1 MGEAEAGRGPEQLY
15 PPGDTL
21 AHEPGSHAA
30 SRSSNARRKLGRVQ
44 LLQPL
49 KLRDFSLLWSG
60 MTISMLGDGVYF
72 VAIAWQ
78 VLRISNSPAALS
90 AVGVAWTAPQ
100 VLFLLVGGVISDRVD
115 RRAVM
120 LGADVVRMVAIAGLG
135 ALSLSGSLELWHV
148 IALVAVY
155 GAGEAFFMPAFGAI
169 VPEIVPRDQLVQA
182 NSLDQFVRP
191 VAFRL
196 LGPAM
201 GGFMVATWGP
211 GRAFLFD
218 AATFALS
225 AACILLM
232 RARPRP
238 TPDDARRSIR
248 AEIVAGFG
256 FVRSQTW
263 LWGTLTAAA
272 LAQLC
277 FAGPLQVLVPLV
289 VRNNIGGGA
298 GAYGLI
304 LAVGGIGSILAS
316 LAIGQQGLPKREVT
330 FMYLNWAVGTFVIA
344 YYAISVDVWQAMLA
358 SLAIGVTF
366 TTGLIVWGT
375 LMHRLVPAELMGRV
389 SSLDWLVS
397 ISLTPL
403 SFALAGPL
411 ALTFGTEA
419 TLAGAGCLGGLL
431 VLAFL
436 FLPGVRA
443 IERPGNH
450 SAPGRALNQRERDA
464 LEFLNVGSDGDR

>member
-21 AHEPGSHAA
+21 AHEPSSHAA
-30 SRSSNARRKLGRVQ
+30 SRSSRTRRKFGRFQ

-49 KLRDFSLLWSG
+49 KLREFFLLWSG

-90 AVGVAWTAPQ
+90 VVGVAWTAPQ
-100 VLFLLVGGVISDRVD
+100 VLFLLVGGVISDRID

-148 IALVAVY
+148 IALVAFY

-169 VPEIVPRDQLVQA
+169 VPEIVPPDQLVQA

-196 LGPAM
+196 LGPAI
-201 GGFMVATWGP
+201 GGVMVATWGP

-218 AATFALS
+218 AVTFALS
-225 AACILLM
+225 AVCILLM

-238 TPDDARRSIR
+238 TQDAGRSIR

-277 FAGPLQVLVPLV
+277 FAGPLQVLVPVV

-316 LAIGQQGLPKREVT
+316 LAIGQQGLPKQEVT
-330 FMYLNWAVGTFVIA
+330 FM
-344 YYAISVDVWQAMLA
+344 
-358 SLAIGVTF
+358 
-366 TTGLIVWGT
+366 
-375 LMHRLVPAELMGRV
+375 
-389 SSLDWLVS
+389 
-397 ISLTPL
+397 
-403 SFALAGPL
+403 
-411 ALTFGTEA
+411 
-419 TLAGAGCLGGLL
+419 
-431 VLAFL
+431 
-436 FLPGVRA
+436 
-443 IERPGNH
+443 
-450 SAPGRALNQRERDA
+450 
-464 LEFLNVGSDGDR
+464 

>member
-1 MGEAEAGRGPEQLY
+1 
-15 PPGDTL
+15 
-21 AHEPGSHAA
+21 
-30 SRSSNARRKLGRVQ
+30 
-44 LLQPL
+44 
-49 KLRDFSLLWSG
+49 

-90 AVGVAWTAPQ
+90 VVGVAWTAPQ
-100 VLFLLVGGVISDRVD
+100 VLFLLVGGVISDRID

-148 IALVAVY
+148 IALVAFY

-169 VPEIVPRDQLVQA
+169 VPEIVPPDQLVQA

-196 LGPAM
+196 LGPAI
-201 GGFMVATWGP
+201 GGVMVATWGP

-218 AATFALS
+218 AVTFALS
-225 AACILLM
+225 AVCILLM

-238 TPDDARRSIR
+238 TQDAGRSIR

-277 FAGPLQVLVPLV
+277 FAGPLQVLVPVV

-358 SLAIGVTF
+358 SLAIGATF

-443 IERPGNH
+443 IERPGHH
-450 SAPGRALNQRERDA
+450 SAPGRPLDERERDA

>member
-1 MGEAEAGRGPEQLY
+1 MGEAEAGRGPELY
-15 PPGDTL
+15 PPGGVV
-21 AHEPGSHAA
+21 AQGSDAPA
-30 SRSSNARRKLGRVQ
+30 SGVLKPRRRSRTIQ

-49 KLRDFSLLWSG
+49 KLRDFSLLWAG

-100 VLFLLVGGVISDRVD
+100 VVFLLVGGVISDRVD

-120 LGADVVRMVAIAGLG
+120 FMADVVRIAALGGLG

-169 VPEIVPRDQLVQA
+169 VPEIVPKDLLVQA

-196 LGPAM
+196 LGPAL
-201 GGFMVATWGP
+201 GGLMVATWGP
-211 GRAFLFD
+211 GRAFLLD
-218 AATFALS
+218 AATFAVS

-232 RARPRP
+232 RARPRAP
-238 TPDDARRSIR
+238 GRDGSSLASLK
-248 AEIVAGFG
+248 AEVVEGFG
-256 FVRSQTW
+256 FVRSQRW
-263 LWGTLTAAA
+263 LWGTLAASA
-272 LAQLC
+272 IAQLC
-277 FAGPLQVLVPLV
+277 FAGPLQVLVPV
-289 VRNNIGGGA
+289 VVKDNIGGGA

-304 LAVGGIGSILAS
+304 LAVGGVGSILAS

-330 FMYLNWAVGTFVIA
+330 FMYLNWTVGTFVIA
-344 YYAISVDVWQAMLA
+344 YYAVSVDVWQAMLA
-358 SLAIGVTF
+358 SLAIGATF

-375 LMHRLVPAELMGRV
+375 LMHRLVPTELMGRV

-397 ISLTPL
+397 ISLTPV

-411 ALTFGTEA
+411 ALAIGTEA
-419 TLAGAGCLGGLL
+419 TLAGAGVLGGLS
-431 VLAFL
+431 VLAFM
-436 FLPGVRA
+436 FLPGLRD
-443 IERPGNH
+443 IERAGEH
-450 SAPGRALNQRERDA
+450 SAPGRRPNERERRA
-464 LEFLNVGSDGDR
+464 LEFLNDGSGAAP

>member
-1 MGEAEAGRGPEQLY
+1 
-15 PPGDTL
+15 
-21 AHEPGSHAA
+21 
-30 SRSSNARRKLGRVQ
+30 
-44 LLQPL
+44 
-49 KLRDFSLLWSG
+49 
-60 MTISMLGDGVYF
+60 
-72 VAIAWQ
+72 
-78 VLRISNSPAALS
+78 
-90 AVGVAWTAPQ
+90 
-100 VLFLLVGGVISDRVD
+100 
-115 RRAVM
+115 
-120 LGADVVRMVAIAGLG
+120 VVRMAAIGALG
-135 ALSLSGSLELWHV
+135 ALSLSGSLELRHV
-148 IALVAVY
+148 IALVAFY

-169 VPEIVPRDQLVQA
+169 VPEIVPRDLLVQA

-191 VAFRL
+191 LAFRL
-196 LGPAM
+196 LGPAI
-201 GGFMVATWGP
+201 GGIMVAAWGP
-211 GRAFLFD
+211 GKAFLFD
-218 AATFALS
+218 AGTFALS
-225 AACILLM
+225 ALCILLM
-232 RARPRP
+232 RARPRA
-238 TPDDARRSIR
+238 TSDDVGRSIR

-277 FAGPLQVLVPLV
+277 FAGPLQVLVPVV
-289 VRNNIGGGA
+289 VRNNIGGDA

-358 SLAIGVTF
+358 SLAIGATF

-375 LMHRLVPAELMGRV
+375 LMHRLVPAELLGRV

-419 TLAGAGCLGGLL
+419 TLAGAGTLGGLL

-443 IERPGNH
+443 IERPGSH
-450 SAPGRALNQRERDA
+450 SAPGRALNDRERDA
-464 LEFLNVGSDGDR
+464 LEFLNAGSGGGR

>member
-1 MGEAEAGRGPEQLY
+1 MREAEPGRGPEQLY
-15 PPGDTL
+15 PPGEALT
-21 AHEPGSHAA
+21 HEPSSHAA
-30 SRSSNARRKLGRVQ
+30 SRFSRARRRLGRVQ

-49 KLRDFSLLWSG
+49 RQRDFALLWSG

-90 AVGVAWTAPQ
+90 VVGVAWTAPQ

-120 LGADVVRMVAIAGLG
+120 LGADVVRMVAIASLG

-148 IALVAVY
+148 IALVAFY

-196 LGPAM
+196 LGPAI
-201 GGFMVATWGP
+201 GGVMVALWGP
-211 GRAFLFD
+211 GRAFLID

-225 AACILLM
+225 ALCILLM

-238 TPDDARRSIR
+238 TRDDAERSIR

-256 FVRSQTW
+256 FVRSHTW
-263 LWGTLTAAA
+263 LWGTLSAAA

-277 FAGPLQVLVPLV
+277 FAGPLQVLVPVV

-298 GAYGLI
+298 GAY
-304 LAVGGIGSILAS
+304 V
-316 LAIGQQGLPKREVT
+316 
-330 FMYLNWAVGTFVIA
+330 
-344 YYAISVDVWQAMLA
+344 
-358 SLAIGVTF
+358 
-366 TTGLIVWGT
+366 
-375 LMHRLVPAELMGRV
+375 
-389 SSLDWLVS
+389 
-397 ISLTPL
+397 
-403 SFALAGPL
+403 
-411 ALTFGTEA
+411 
-419 TLAGAGCLGGLL
+419 
-431 VLAFL
+431 
-436 FLPGVRA
+436 
-443 IERPGNH
+443 
-450 SAPGRALNQRERDA
+450 
-464 LEFLNVGSDGDR
+464 